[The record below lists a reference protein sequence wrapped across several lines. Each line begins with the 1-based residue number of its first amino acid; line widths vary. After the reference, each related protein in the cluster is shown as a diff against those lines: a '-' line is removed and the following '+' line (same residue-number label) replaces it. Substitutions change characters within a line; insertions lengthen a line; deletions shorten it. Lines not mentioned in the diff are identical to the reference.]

1 MYQYQQTRRFFAQIA
16 DGLEQMGSEELLAL
30 DAEDP
35 APAYRGV
42 HFTADQ
48 AALYRIN
55 YGSRLITRVLAPLIS
70 FQCHST
76 KYLQKTARKIPW
88 PELFGTEQ
96 TFAVFATVSNSAIR
110 HSRYAGLCLKDAIA
124 DIFRESCGARPSID
138 PRAPDVWINLHIDSN
153 RATISLDTSGG
164 SLHRRGYRQE
174 SVEAPMQETV
184 AAAIIRMTGWDGA
197 QPLVDPLCGSGTLI
211 TEALMTYCRIPAGY
225 LRPRFGFEQLPDFD
239 PALWESVK
247 AEADGAIRPLP
258 EGLLRASDIS
268 SQAVRAATGNARK
281 LPSGDRIQFNVT
293 DFRKIERI
301 DKSVI
306 VCNPPY
312 GLRLKQEQKAGKF
325 YRELGDFLKQRCTGC
340 TAFIYFG
347 NREWIKQIGLRAA
360 AKRPL
365 KSGGLDGR
373 LVTYMLY

>member
-1 MYQYQQTRRFFAQIA
+1 
-16 DGLEQMGSEELLAL
+16 MGSAELLAL
-30 DAEDP
+30 GAEDP
-35 APAYRGV
+35 APVYRGI
-42 HFTADQ
+42 HFTADR

-55 YGSRLITRVLAPLIS
+55 YCARLITRVLAPLIS

-76 KYLQKTARKIPW
+76 NYLQKTARKIPW
-88 PELFGTEQ
+88 PDLFGPHQ

-110 HSRYAGLCLKDAIA
+110 HSRYAGLCLKDAIV
-124 DIFRESCGARPSID
+124 DTFRESVGRRPSID
-138 PRAPDVWINLHIDSN
+138 PRAADVWINLHIDSN
-153 RATISLDTSGG
+153 QATISLDTSGG

-184 AAAIIRMTGWDGA
+184 AAAIIRMTGWQGA
-197 QPLVDPLCGSGTLI
+197 EPLVDPLCGSGTLI
-211 TEALMTYCRIPAGY
+211 TEALMAYCRIPAGY

-239 PALWESVK
+239 PALWQSVK

-258 EGLLRASDIS
+258 EGLLSAGDIS
-268 SQAVRAATGNARK
+268 PQAVRAAKTNAYT
-281 LPSGDRIQFNVT
+281 LPFGDRIQFTVS
-293 DFRKIERI
+293 DFRTIERI
-301 DKSVI
+301 EKSII

-312 GLRLKQEQKAGKF
+312 GIRLKSDGEAGEF
-325 YRELGDFLKQRCTGC
+325 YRALGDFLKRRCTGC

-347 NREWIKQIGLRAA
+347 NRQWIKHIGLRAS

-373 LVTYMLY
+373 LATYELY